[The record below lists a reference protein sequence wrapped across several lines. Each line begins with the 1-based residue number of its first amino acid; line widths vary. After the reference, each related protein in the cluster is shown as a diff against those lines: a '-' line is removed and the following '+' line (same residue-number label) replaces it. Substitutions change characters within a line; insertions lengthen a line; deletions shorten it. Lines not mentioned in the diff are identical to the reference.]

1 MTPTGSIRARPFQ
14 WIDAF
19 TDQPF
24 GGNPCAVVFD
34 ADDIPEETRLAY
46 TRERRLSECAF
57 LQHSPQ
63 ADFGVRYYL
72 ASREIKM
79 AGHPTIA
86 TVTALIEAGLV
97 QVPSSF
103 TLEVGAGVI
112 ELSVAAPQQAG
123 APPFIT
129 MLQPR
134 PSFGRVYT
142 PGEIADLV
150 GLSPEDVIDQPH
162 SVAVGGPFFVVTL
175 LRDHDSLRRAS
186 LNLEKLAAAHSD
198 GVDFNEPFLAT
209 LQGATP
215 EGATF
220 SRLLLPPPEPAEDP
234 FTGSATGCLAAY
246 LWLKKRW
253 PVPSEPQSATE
264 PGAEDTG
271 KMFPRFIAEQGHWM
285 GRPGKAEVSLDLA
298 FNPMMNEWGLS
309 GVYVAGQGV
318 KVMQGEVLL

>member
-1 MTPTGSIRARPFQ
+1 MTRRARPFQ

-34 ADDIPEETRLAY
+34 ADDIPEASRLTY
-46 TRERRLSECAF
+46 TRETRLSECAF
-57 LQHSPQ
+57 LQHSHH

-97 QVPSSF
+97 NVPSTF

-112 ELSVAAPQQAG
+112 QLSVAAPLEAG

-129 MLQPR
+129 MLQPA

-150 GLSPEDVIDQPH
+150 GLTAEDVLDQPH
-162 SVAVGGPFFVVTL
+162 SVAVGGPFFAVTL
-175 LRDHDSLRRAS
+175 LKDHDALRRAK
-186 LNLEKLAAAHSD
+186 LDVEKLEAAKAA
-198 GVDFNEPFLAT
+198 GADFMEPFLAT

-215 EGATF
+215 EGGTF
-220 SRLLLPPPEPAEDP
+220 SRLLLAPPEPPEDP

-253 PVPSEPQSATE
+253 PVPGDPQTGTPPSAQD
-264 PGAEDTG
+264 P
-271 KMFPRFIAEQGHWM
+271 KKLFPSFIAEQGHWM
-285 GRPGKAEVSLDLA
+285 DRPGKAEVSLELA

-318 KVMQGEVLL
+318 KIMQGEVLL

>member
-1 MTPTGSIRARPFQ
+1 MTRRARPFQ

-34 ADDIPEETRLAY
+34 ADDLSIETRLAY
-46 TRERRLSECAF
+46 TRETRLSECAF
-57 LQHSPQ
+57 LQHSDQ

-86 TVTALIEAGLV
+86 TVTALIQAGLV
-97 QVPSSF
+97 KVPSKF

-112 ELSVAAPQQAG
+112 ELSVTAAADPT

-134 PSFGRVYT
+134 PSFGRVYE
-142 PGEIADLV
+142 PGEIADIV
-150 GLSPEDVIDQPH
+150 GLTAEDVIEQPA
-162 SVAVGGPFFVVTL
+162 SVAVGGPYFAVTL
-175 LRDHDSLRRAS
+175 LKDHGALRRAS
-186 LNLEKLAAAHSD
+186 LNLEKLAAAKEA
-198 GVDFNEPFLAT
+198 GADFMEPFLAT

-215 EGATF
+215 EGSTF
-220 SRLLLPPPEPAEDP
+220 SRLLLAPPEPPEDP

-253 PVPSEPQSATE
+253 PVPGEAPP
-264 PGAEDTG
+264 PGDANAEAQA

-285 GRPGKAEVSLDLA
+285 DRPGKAEVSLDLT

-309 GVYVAGQGV
+309 GVFVAGQGV
-318 KVMQGEVLL
+318 KVMQGEAFL